1 MSIVNKCRNA
11 EPGNPDPA
19 IPNLAAAFEIRDSYY
34 KCFLNV
40 SVGRQK
46 SELASGL
53 HISYILFRVLCGFRI
68 GSDRHKKPA
77 AFSASAAAAKKKAG
91 PGEPLWVNQT
101 QLKLCALPVALALAV
116 RRRPCAASERPR

>member
-1 MSIVNKCRNA
+1 MVQSIRRGVSLTQLSWDKICDAILSNERKPPRLRASCWMCWKYFLFRKIVMSIVNKCRNA

-53 HISYILFRVLCGFRI
+53 HISYI
-68 GSDRHKKPA
+68 
-77 AFSASAAAAKKKAG
+77 
-91 PGEPLWVNQT
+91 PG
-101 QLKLCALPVALALAV
+101 
-116 RRRPCAASERPR
+116 